1 MPKVSQLLVRIGEQQ
16 LYVEDEQHN
25 ILRQYP
31 VSTSKYGTGNR
42 DGSFQTP
49 LGKHCVREKIG
60 DQAAVDEV
68 FIGRQ
73 PQGQLS
79 QLRADAVKLPEDII
93 MARILWLQGLEP
105 GVNQGEDV
113 DSYQRYIYIH
123 GTSEEDRIGTPASHG
138 CIRMRNRDVI
148 ELYDLVDVDCTV
160 LIEP

>member
-1 MPKVSQLLVRIGEQQ
+1 MPKVSQLLVSIGEQQ
-16 LYVEDEQHN
+16 LYVQDEQRN

-31 VSTSKYGTGNR
+31 VSTSKYGTGNH

-49 LGKHCVREKIG
+49 LGKHCIREKIG

-73 PQGQLS
+73 AQGRLAQL
-79 QLRADAVKLPEDII
+79 QANATALPEDII

-105 GVNQGEDV
+105 GVNQGDDV
-113 DSYQRYIYIH
+113 DSYRRYIYIH
-123 GTSEEDRIGTPASHG
+123 GTSEEDSIGTPASHG

-148 ELYDLVDVDCTV
+148 ELYDLVDIDCAV